1 MKKKFQVITCCLY
14 IILLSSLSH
23 HSSVASEPIASL
35 VFKTTD
41 GSVRPDYGLF
51 IALYLRDIGIE
62 VDVKIEEWAVFLGTL
77 ILRHM
82 YTEEGSLNIFQ
93 LSKDSPYCDLSE
105 TMQEE
110 GMLLTDLETRQQHYY
125 EWEQLMMDKIIP
137 MLPLYSPK
145 AYEVTWANTKG
156 YDANWVSAKRIN
168 NSKEKR
174 IAYDITI

>member
-1 MKKKFQVITCCLY
+1 V
-14 IILLSSLSH
+14 
-23 HSSVASEPIASL
+23 
-35 VFKTTD
+35 
-41 GSVRPDYGLF
+41 F

-77 ILRHM
+77 ILTHDYDIGTGGIGGSVSSPDLRHM

-93 LSKDSPYCDLSE
+93 LSKDIPYCDLSE
-105 TMQEE
+105 TMQGE
-110 GMLLTDLETRQQHYY
+110 GMLITDLETRQQHYY

-145 AYEVTWANTKG
+145 AYEVTWVNTKG

-168 NSKEKR
+168 NSKDKR
-174 IAYDITI
+174 IVYDITI